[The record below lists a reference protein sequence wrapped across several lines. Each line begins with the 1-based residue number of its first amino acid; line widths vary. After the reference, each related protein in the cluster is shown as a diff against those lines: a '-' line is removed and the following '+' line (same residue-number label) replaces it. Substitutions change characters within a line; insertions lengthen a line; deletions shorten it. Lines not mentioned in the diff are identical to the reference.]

1 MLIKKA
7 DVKNHLAA
15 KLRRHHILQGST
27 VGQMP
32 AEHSST
38 GDDGTV
44 ATASGNFQEPLK
56 ASSEFLLPIRPSS
69 GH

>member
-15 KLRRHHILQGST
+15 KLKKHHILQGST
-27 VGQMP
+27 VGQVP
-32 AEHSST
+32 AAHFLART
-38 GDDGTV
+38 DGTV
-44 ATASGNFQEPLK
+44 ASSGGSQESLNP
-56 ASSEFLLPIRPSS
+56 SSEFVLPICSQS

>member
-15 KLRRHHILQGST
+15 KLKKHHMLQGTTS
-27 VGQMP
+27 GKIP
-32 AEHSST
+32 AEHPSK
-38 GDDGTV
+38 GEDGAVITD
-44 ATASGNFQEPLK
+44 SGSFQDPLE
-56 ASSEFLLPIRPSS
+56 ASSEFLLPMRPSR

>member
-15 KLRRHHILQGST
+15 KLRKHHILQGST
-27 VGQMP
+27 IGQIP

-38 GDDGTV
+38 GDDV
-44 ATASGNFQEPLK
+44 ATASGSSEEPLK
-56 ASSEFLLPIRPSS
+56 PSSEFIRSS
-69 GH
+69 GGN

>member
-15 KLRRHHILQGST
+15 KLRKHHVLQGST
-27 VGQMP
+27 IGQIP

-38 GDDGTV
+38 GADGTV
-44 ATASGNFQEPLK
+44 AASAGSQEPLNPF
-56 ASSEFLLPIRPSS
+56 SEFVLPIRSPG

>member
-15 KLRRHHILQGST
+15 KLKKRHVLRDST

-32 AEHSST
+32 AERSSAGADNA
-38 GDDGTV
+38 GD
-44 ATASGNFQEPLK
+44 ASENTPKPL
-56 ASSEFLLPIRPSS
+56 SPFSGSVVPIRAAR

>member
-15 KLRRHHILQGST
+15 KRKKHHILRGST

-32 AEHSST
+32 AEY
-38 GDDGTV
+38 
-44 ATASGNFQEPLK
+44 ATAVADDTAPNKSSQEPPK
-56 ASSEFLLPIRPSS
+56 PAKGVILPMRSH
-69 GH
+69 GGR

>member
-15 KLRRHHILQGST
+15 KLRKHHILQGST
-27 VGQMP
+27 IRQIP
-32 AEHSST
+32 AEHSSA
-38 GDDGTV
+38 GTV
-44 ATASGNFQEPLK
+44 GTGAASGGSQESLK
-56 ASSEFLLPIRPSS
+56 PSSAFLLPIRSPG

>member
-15 KLRRHHILQGST
+15 KLRKHHMVQGT
-27 VGQMP
+27 TIGQIP
-32 AEHSST
+32 ADYPSKGENGAVIS
-38 GDDGTV
+38 D
-44 ATASGNFQEPLK
+44 SGSFQDRLE
-56 ASSEFLLPIRPSS
+56 ASSEFLLPIRPSR

>member
-15 KLRRHHILQGST
+15 KLRKHHILQGST
-27 VGQMP
+27 TGQIP
-32 AEHSST
+32 AEHSSVA
-38 GDDGTV
+38 DDGTMG
-44 ATASGNFQEPLK
+44 TANGSSREPLK
-56 ASSEFLLPIRPSS
+56 SSSEFLLPIRPSS

>member
-15 KLRRHHILQGST
+15 KLRKHHILQGST
-27 VGQMP
+27 IGQIP

-44 ATASGNFQEPLK
+44 ATASGSSQEPFK
-56 ASSEFLLPIRPSS
+56 PSSEFSLPIRSS
-69 GH
+69 GGD

>member
-15 KLRRHHILQGST
+15 KLRKHHTLRNST
-27 VGQMP
+27 VDQVSAGTSS
-32 AEHSST
+32 ADNEHAI
-38 GDDGTV
+38 
-44 ATASGNFQEPLK
+44 ATSGVSPEPLK
-56 ASSEFLLPIRPSS
+56 PSSEFSLPLRSPG

>member
-15 KLRRHHILQGST
+15 KLRNHHILKGST
-27 VGQMP
+27 TGRIS
-32 AEHSST
+32 AEHSSVA
-38 GDDGTV
+38 DDGTIG
-44 ATASGNFQEPLK
+44 TANGGSQEPLE
-56 ASSEFLLPIRPSS
+56 SYSEFLLPIRPSG